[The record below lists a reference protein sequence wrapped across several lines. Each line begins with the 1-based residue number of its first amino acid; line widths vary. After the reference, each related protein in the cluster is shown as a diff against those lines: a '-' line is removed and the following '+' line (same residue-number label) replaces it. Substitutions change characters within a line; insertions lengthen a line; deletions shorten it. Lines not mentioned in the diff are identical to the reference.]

1 MYIAIY
7 RLIHEIIK
15 IIAPAIEILKHLA
28 LKDQRKI
35 IAYMIQIQKLI
46 SIILG
51 NIFFF
56 MQKLLLQ
63 VVRVKGKH
71 EQSDEINKM
80 AVIIYDTDMRNLFCK
95 VQNFKYQCY
104 EVYNK
109 IE

>member
-1 MYIAIY
+1 
-7 RLIHEIIK
+7 
-15 IIAPAIEILKHLA
+15 
-28 LKDQRKI
+28 
-35 IAYMIQIQKLI
+35 
-46 SIILG
+46 
-51 NIFFF
+51 